1 MNEKDILDKIP
12 NIFPQRGEVLIG
24 PGDDCAVLDFGLDR
38 LYLMAVD
45 QLVSD
50 IHYKKSSAFAAKI
63 AKKLL
68 NRNLSDIAAMGG
80 VPAHALLTMTLSR
93 ETAADN
99 YWIDEF
105 LDTLSHEAGH
115 WNMSVCGGDIS
126 STNAD
131 TDSFS
136 LTITG
141 WVAKESLCLRS
152 SAKPGD
158 LLFAS
163 GLFGNSFSSGHHI
176 NFTPRVEVS
185 AFLAG
190 AFTNTMIDV
199 SDGVLLDSARLA
211 EMSNVGLC
219 LNPEAI
225 IPRDNANI
233 EQRLTDGE
241 DYELLFAVQP
251 EKSELLI
258 REWPF
263 DDIPLSQIGVFERDT
278 PGVVRDTCG
287 KTLFNGGS
295 TTHNHVYDHFA
306 NKCILK
312 DSKA

>member
-1 MNEKDILDKIP
+1 MNEKDLLDRIP

-24 PGDDCAVLDFGLDR
+24 PGDDCAVLDFGLDKF
-38 LYLMAVD
+38 YLMAVD

-80 VPAHALLTMTLSR
+80 VPAHALLTMTLSKA
-93 ETAADN
+93 TASDN

-105 LDTLSHEAGH
+105 LNTLAHEAEQ
-115 WNMSVCGGDIS
+115 WNISVCGGDIS

-141 WVAKESLCLRS
+141 WVAKESLSLRS
-152 SAKPGD
+152 SAKFED
-158 LLFAS
+158 LLFAT

-176 NFTPRVEVS
+176 NFTPRVE
-185 AFLAG
+185 AAKFLAG

-211 EMSNVGLC
+211 EMSKLGLC

-225 IPRDNANI
+225 PPRNNANI
-233 EQRLTDGE
+233 AQRLTDGE
-241 DYELLFAVQP
+241 DYELLFAVHP
-251 EKSELLI
+251 EKAVFLI
-258 REWPF
+258 NEWPF
-263 DDIPLSQIGVFERDT
+263 DDIPLTQIGVFNHET
-278 PGVVRDTCG
+278 PGVVKDRFG
-287 KTLFNGGS
+287 NILFGEDS
-295 TTHNHVYDHFA
+295 TTQIHVYDHLSR
-306 NKCILK
+306 NDILK
-312 DSKA
+312 ESNC